1 MSVEYE
7 GPGAT
12 EIMVVSKTNGDSVSE
27 LRTIAFVVATLAL
40 GLSGDGTD
48 VVSMLPAH
56 NEPLTS
62 PWLGGD

>member
-1 MSVEYE
+1 MISGTAESCGMSVEYE

-48 VVSMLPAH
+48 VVSSIAR
-56 NEPLTS
+56 TQ
-62 PWLGGD
+62 

>member
-48 VVSMLPAH
+48 VVSSIARAQ
-56 NEPLTS
+56 
-62 PWLGGD
+62 